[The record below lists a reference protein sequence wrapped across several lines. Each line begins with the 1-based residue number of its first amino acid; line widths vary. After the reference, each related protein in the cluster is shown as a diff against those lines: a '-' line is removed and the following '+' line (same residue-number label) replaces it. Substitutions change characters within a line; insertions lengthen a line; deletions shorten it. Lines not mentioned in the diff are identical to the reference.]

1 MKNNRIVVSL
11 IAVLLLVAGTGCQ
24 NGQSNGAKSAGLS
37 DPPKSDAIYQVSLL
51 NGLMLGDY
59 DGTVS
64 VGALHALGD
73 TGIGTFDQLD
83 GEMIFIDGIVYKAKS
98 DGSVEIQPDQ
108 ETVPFAAVTYF
119 DNDIVSRD
127 VADVQD
133 IEGLKTLLDQVITE
147 ETGDFNRFYVVIL
160 TGSFPSVHVRSVPQ
174 QEKPFK
180 PLAEIA
186 KTQIEYTY
194 ENLSGTIVAIR
205 CPDYVKGINLPGWHL
220 HFLAADKTKGGHLLE
235 ASLSKGT
242 LKMDEVS
249 DFQLRLP
256 DTKAFA
262 ELNLVEDLGKD
273 TKKVESK

>member
-1 MKNNRIVVSL
+1 MRNNSML
-11 IAVLLLVAGTGCQ
+11 AGTIALLMVIAGTGCQ
-24 NGQSNGAKSAGLS
+24 GGQNNGSKSAELS
-37 DPPKSDAIYQVSLL
+37 GTPKSDAIYQVSLL

-83 GEMIFIDGIVYKAKS
+83 GEMIFVDGVVYKAKA

-119 DNDIVSRD
+119 DEDIIPRKIV
-127 VADVQD
+127 DVQS
-133 IEGLKTLLDQVITE
+133 IEALKTILDQVITE
-147 ETGDFNRFYVVIL
+147 EADDFNRFYVVTL
-160 TGSFPSVHVRSVPQ
+160 EGSYVMAHVRSVPP
-174 QEKPFK
+174 QEKPYH

-186 KTQIEYTY
+186 KTQVEYTY
-194 ENLSGTIVAIR
+194 ENLEGTIVAVR

-220 HFLAADKTKGGHLLE
+220 HFLSGDKTKGGHLLD
-235 ASLSKGT
+235 ASLRQGT

-249 DFQLRLP
+249 EFQLRLP
-256 DTKAFA
+256 DTEAFA
-262 ELNLVEDLGKD
+262 DLNLVEDLGKD
-273 TKKVESK
+273 TKSVESK